1 MVKTIVLK
9 EEVRMQNI
17 FAGYGK
23 IVTGDLY
30 IHRQSLEAELCNR
43 TINYDTY
50 GSVSVVGMQRMGKS
64 SLVYNTIVNK
74 SEEYYDRGIVI
85 VNCSMNSFVNP
96 EGFFKGIVD
105 AVYEALEDHDDIDVK
120 TERRYNKV
128 VEASLE
134 EGCVKSIQSFFKC
147 LLKSGKRVLCV
158 IDEFDH
164 SRKLF
169 ADFAEGFNILREL
182 AYQPETNVTFIFV
195 SRRMVTEL
203 ESSANISTLANILG
217 KPIYVK
223 GYNEEELEDYY
234 SRNEAHGISVKD
246 EDKTQVLEITGAQ
259 PYWLDI
265 LMYHYV
271 ESNSDDRDF
280 DSLFN
285 ENSGVL
291 YNEYERLMLLL
302 DEQHL
307 LNKLYQIVIGP
318 AYDYTKA
325 DVQKLYDYGLIR
337 IENEQATLQSKKLLE
352 YMRMKEGTF
361 DFYPLWNKTERR
373 MRNLLKYK
381 LKEKYG
387 ETWEDKIKTLYITPG
402 CHHMSLGGFLTAA
415 QDLQN
420 KVANQRD
427 LYIQNASYSIIEAL
441 TTAGLFAFY
450 GREYSLFQAALGMDK
465 NEFSKITA
473 HLTKARNPY
482 QHNNDNLI
490 DPAFKNLT
498 KGYCELLNKKIDL
511 FEESEGVVI

>member
-1 MVKTIVLK
+1 
-9 EEVRMQNI
+9 MQNI

-23 IVTGDLY
+23 IATGDLY
-30 IHRQSLEAELCNR
+30 IHRKSLETELCNR
-43 TINYDTY
+43 TINYDKY

-64 SLVYNTIVNK
+64 SLVENTITNK
-74 SEEYYDRGIVI
+74 AEEYYKKGIII
-85 VNCSMNSFVNP
+85 VSCSMNIFSSP
-96 EGFFKGIVD
+96 EQLFKGIID
-105 AVYEALEDHDDIDVK
+105 CVYEMIEDHDDVDVK
-120 TERRYNKV
+120 IERRYKKALENT
-128 VEASLE
+128 LE
-134 EGCVKSIQSFFKC
+134 EGGVKNIQSFFK
-147 LLKSGKRVLCV
+147 LLRKYNKRVLCV

-169 ADFAEGFNILREL
+169 ANFGEGFNILREL
-182 AYQPETNVTFIFV
+182 AYSPETDVTFVFI

-203 ESSANISTLANILG
+203 ESSADISTLANILG
-217 KPIYVK
+217 TPIYVK
-223 GYNEEELEDYY
+223 GYSKDELDEYYTRNEKYGISISEEEKE
-234 SRNEAHGISVKD
+234 
-246 EDKTQVLEITGAQ
+246 QVFDITGAQ

-265 LMYHYV
+265 LMYHYI
-271 ESNSDDRDF
+271 ESTKQNKDF
-280 DSLFN
+280 ENIFN

-291 YNEYERLMLLL
+291 YSEYERLMSLL

-307 LNKLYQIVIGP
+307 LDKLYQIVIGP
-318 AYDYTKA
+318 AFDYTKA
-325 DVQKLYDYGLIR
+325 DVQKLYDYGIIS
-337 IENEQATLQSKKLLE
+337 IEDEKATLYSKKLLE

-387 ETWEDKIKTLYITPG
+387 ENWEDSIKTSYITSD
-402 CHHMSLGGFLTAA
+402 CHPMSLGGFLKVALE
-415 QDLQN
+415 LQN
-420 KVANQRD
+420 KVANQKD

-450 GREYSLFQAALGMDK
+450 VKEYNLFQKALGMDK

-482 QHNNDNLI
+482 QHNNDYLI
-490 DPAFKNLT
+490 EPAFKNLT

-511 FEESEGVVI
+511 FEDSENVVI